1 MVSAVSTARWIVV
14 LLSLS
19 CSMVLAQGLHKCKD
33 AAGKITYA
41 GQECEDLGLKPA
53 GDIQERSSVAPAY
66 RPPPPSA
73 ARPKPGAAKAATP
86 SPATQGT
93 PAPAAEGADP
103 ERRCFKTAKG
113 FRCNDVPESN

>member
-1 MVSAVSTARWIVV
+1 
-14 LLSLS
+14 
-19 CSMVLAQGLHKCKD
+19 MVLAQGMHKCKD

-41 GQECEDLGLKPA
+41 GQECEELGLKPS
-53 GDIQERSSVAPAY
+53 GGIQDRSSVAPAY
-66 RPPPPSA
+66 RPPSVE
-73 ARPKPGAAKAATP
+73 RPKPDAAEAATP

-113 FRCNDVPESN
+113 FRCNDVPERN